1 MIAAVCVRWLAIVT
15 TASKTARTA
24 AMTPTFRPNG
34 SAPCSCSWWI
44 SSSAIVDFRIIK
56 VRMATDEEFMREAL
70 QLAGQSAQ
78 AGEVP
83 VGAVVVM
90 SGAIVGRGS
99 NSPIAHA
106 DPTAHAEMLDIRQ
119 AAAQRGN

>member
-1 MIAAVCVRWLAIVT
+1 MIAAVCVRWLAMVT

-44 SSSAIVDFRIIK
+44 SSSAIVDFRIIE
-56 VRMATDEEFMREAL
+56 VRMTTDEEFMRQAL
-70 QLAGQSAQ
+70 ALAAQSADE
-78 AGEVP
+78 GEGP

-90 SGAIVGRGS
+90 SGAVVGRS
-99 NSPIAHA
+99 
-106 DPTAHAEMLDIRQ
+106 E
-119 AAAQRGN
+119 